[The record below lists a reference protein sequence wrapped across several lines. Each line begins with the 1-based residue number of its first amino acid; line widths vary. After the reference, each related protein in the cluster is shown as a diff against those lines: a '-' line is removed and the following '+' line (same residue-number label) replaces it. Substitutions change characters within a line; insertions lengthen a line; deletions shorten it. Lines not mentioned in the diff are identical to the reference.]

1 MKRILAF
8 VLSAVMLLSLCACGG
23 AADPN
28 LGVYKLSSIIG
39 MSVEDYA
46 KLADIT
52 AEEAADSFQV
62 ELKDGGKAT
71 FTIDGDATDLN
82 WKLDGETFTLYD
94 DEESLEGTLKDGEI
108 SLDVEGFEV
117 VMAKQQ

>member
-46 KLADIT
+46 ELTGTT
-52 AEEAADSFQV
+52 AEEAADSFKV
-62 ELKDGGKAT
+62 ELKNGGKAT
-71 FTIDGDATDLN
+71 FTIDGEDTDVS
-82 WKLDGETFTLYD
+82 WKLEGETFTLFD
-94 DEESLEGTLKDGEI
+94 DEQSMEGTLKDGEI
-108 SLDVEGFEV
+108 TLDVEGFEV

>member
-28 LGVYKLSSIIG
+28 LG
-39 MSVEDYA
+39 DYA
-46 KLADIT
+46 ELTGTT
-52 AEEAADSFQV
+52 AEEAADSFKV
-62 ELKDGGKAT
+62 DLKNGGKAT
-71 FTIDGDATDLN
+71 FTIDGEDTDVS
-82 WKLDGETFTLYD
+82 WKLEGETFTLFD
-94 DEESLEGTLKDGEI
+94 DEQSMEGTLKDGEI
-108 SLDVEGFEV
+108 TLDVEGFEV